1 VTAGVGGSENGVR
14 TVRIRLRPG
23 RERPV
28 EEGHPWIFSGA
39 VASQAGDSH
48 APVARVESADGRP
61 LGIGLHSPGARIR
74 VRMLG
79 HDPELVP
86 GRALFSERLER
97 ALSLRREVVADDT
110 DGYRLS
116 NAEGDGLPGW
126 TIDRFGDV
134 VVSQITSAGL
144 EALRDDA
151 YAALGDAVPGTAI
164 FHLGDLAARR
174 SEGLG
179 TDNQTI
185 RGEVPDEVAFRENG
199 LEVLAEIGS
208 GQKTGWYCDQR
219 ENRRRFGRLAPGRRV
234 LDLFAH
240 SGGFA
245 LHALAAGAASAR
257 LVESSQRLT
266 ATATRLLSRN
276 GLDDGRASVETA
288 DVFAFLREA
297 GEPADL
303 VALDPPPLARRRG
316 DVERAA
322 RAYKDVN
329 RLALGRLAPGGFLMT
344 FSCSAA
350 IDARLFRQILFAAA
364 AEASVAVQ
372 LLEPLA
378 AAPDHPVDLAHLEGE
393 YLKGWLLRC
402 LGPR

>member
-1 VTAGVGGSENGVR
+1 MAVGGDPEGGVR
-14 TVRIRLRPG
+14 TVRLRLRPG

-28 EEGHPWIFSGA
+28 EEGHPWVFSGA
-39 VASQAGDSH
+39 IASQAGDSQ
-48 APVARVESADGRP
+48 APIASVESADGRP

-79 HDPELVP
+79 RDPERVVD
-86 GRALFSERLER
+86 RALFAERLER
-97 ALSLRREVVADDT
+97 ALALRREVVGEDT
-110 DGYRLS
+110 DGYRLL

-126 TIDRFGDV
+126 TVDRFGDV
-134 VVSQITSAGL
+134 LVSQITSAGL
-144 EALRDDA
+144 EMLRDDA
-151 YAALGDAVPGTAI
+151 YAALAEAAPGTAI
-164 FHLGDLAARR
+164 LHLGDLAARR
-174 SEGLG
+174 SEGLA
-179 TDNQTI
+179 TENVTI
-185 RGEVPDEVAFRENG
+185 RGQVPGEVDFRENG
-199 LEVLAEIGS
+199 LVVTAEIGS

-219 ENRRRFGRLAPGRRV
+219 ENRRRFGELASGRRV

-240 SGGFA
+240 TGGFA
-245 LHALAAGAASAR
+245 LHALAAGAVSAR

-266 ATATRLLSRN
+266 ATAARLLTRN
-276 GLDDGRASVETA
+276 GLEEGRATIDTA
-288 DVFAFLREA
+288 DVFAFLREP
-297 GEPADL
+297 GDPADL
-303 VALDPPPLARRRG
+303 MALDPPPLARRRG

-350 IDARLFRQILFAAA
+350 VDSRLFRQILFAAA

-393 YLKGWLLRC
+393 YLKGWLVRS